1 MKKISIAFVA
11 ALSLMAVAGCK
22 KKGGE
27 MKAMRDDMCA
37 CKDAKCVDEVTKKY
51 AKASEGKAEAKEPS
65 EEDMKMAKEMTEC
78 AQKAMTGGGGDMK
91 ADDKGGGDMKKPD
104 DKGGGD
110 MKKPDDKGGAAAGG
124 GGDTGVKE
132 CDDVIATYAK
142 YFDCDKLK
150 AAGDAAIKA
159 QHDALDAMKNGWGDL
174 KNAPQAT
181 KDAMATGCKQAL
193 DGLKQGAKA
202 MGCEL

>member
-11 ALSLMAVAGCK
+11 ALSLMAFAGCK

-51 AKASEGKAEAKEPS
+51 AKAGEGKEGKEPT

-91 ADDKGGGDMKKPD
+91 ADDKGGGDKKPDDKAAGGDKKPD
-104 DKGGGD
+104 DKG
-110 MKKPDDKGGAAAGG
+110 AAPAAG

-132 CDDVIATYAK
+132 CDEVIAAYTK

-159 QHDALDAMKNGWGDL
+159 QHDALDAMQKGWGDL
-174 KNAPQAT
+174 KSAPQAT

-202 MGCEL
+202 MGCEI